1 MKIAIIGTRG
11 IPNRYGGFEQFASRI
26 GPMLAKR
33 GYQVLVYNP
42 SSHEWKRDDWQGVEI
57 VRKYDGHKV
66 GQTMGQFIYDLL
78 CILDVR
84 KRKPDII
91 LQLGYTSS
99 SIWSFLFPRCSYVV
113 TNMDGLEWKRNKYNR
128 FSRAFLRF
136 AEKLAVNKSH
146 ILIADSIRIK
156 NYIKDKFGK
165 EPLYIPYGA
174 TLFKYPDPAIPINYG
189 LTPGDYDLM
198 ISRFVPENHI
208 EMIIK
213 GFIDAR
219 SNRKLVIVGMDG
231 GNYSKR
237 LYKKYH
243 SSVIIFKEGIYD
255 LKTLNNLRYYSNLYF
270 HGHSVGGTNP
280 SLLEAMA
287 CRCLIIAHNN
297 IYNKEVLDGNAYYFD
312 NESDISFLLN
322 LKLIKKDHFPFLDR
336 NARKLKEVYN
346 WDIIINELED
356 NIIRTKKSSFVYQQ
370 GIYHEHRL

>member
-26 GPMLAKR
+26 APMLVKR
-33 GYQVLVYNP
+33 GYQVSAYNP

-57 VRKYDGHKV
+57 VRKYDGHKF
-66 GQTMGQFIYDLL
+66 GQTIGQFIYDLL
-78 CILDVR
+78 CILDAR

-99 SIWSFLFPRCSYVV
+99 SIWSFLFPKNAYVV
-113 TNMDGLEWKRNKYNR
+113 TNMDGLEWKRNKYNG
-128 FSRAFLRF
+128 FSKMFLRY

-156 NYIKDKFGK
+156 SYIENKFNK
-165 EPLYIPYGA
+165 RPLYIPYGA
-174 TLFKYPDPAIPINYG
+174 TLFKYPDPTIPINYG

-219 SNRKLVIVGMDG
+219 SNRKLVIVGMDE
-231 GNYSKR
+231 GNYSQK

-243 SSVIIFKEGIYD
+243 SPVIIFKEGIYD
-255 LKTLNNLRYYSNLYF
+255 LKALNNLRYYSNLYF

-322 LKLIKKDHFPFLDR
+322 LKLMKKDHFPFLDR

-346 WDIIINELED
+346 WDLIVNQLEE
-356 NIIRTKKSSFVYQQ
+356 NIIQTKKSSFVYQQ
-370 GIYHEHRL
+370 GMYHEHRL

>member
-26 GPMLAKR
+26 APMLVKR

-42 SSHEWKRDDWQGVEI
+42 SSHGWKRDDWQGVKI
-57 VRKYDGHKV
+57 VRKYDGHKF
-66 GQTMGQFIYDLL
+66 GQAIGQLIYDLL
-78 CILDVR
+78 CILDTR

-128 FSRAFLRF
+128 FSRIFLRF

-165 EPLYIPYGA
+165 QPLYIPYGA
-174 TLFKYPDPAIPINYG
+174 TLFKYPDPTIPINYG
-189 LTPGDYDLM
+189 LTPGDYDLI

-213 GFIDAR
+213 GFIDAG
-219 SNRKLVIVGMDG
+219 SNKKLVIVGMDK
-231 GNYSKR
+231 GNYSQR

-243 SSVIIFKEGIYD
+243 SPVIIFKEGIYD
-255 LKTLNNLRYYSNLYF
+255 LKTLNNLRYYSSLYF

-297 IYNKEVLDGNAYYFD
+297 VYNKEVLDGNAYYFD

-346 WDIIINELED
+346 WDIIINQLEE
-356 NIIRTKKSSFVYQQ
+356 NIIQTKKNPFVYQQ
-370 GIYHEHRL
+370 DIYHEHRL